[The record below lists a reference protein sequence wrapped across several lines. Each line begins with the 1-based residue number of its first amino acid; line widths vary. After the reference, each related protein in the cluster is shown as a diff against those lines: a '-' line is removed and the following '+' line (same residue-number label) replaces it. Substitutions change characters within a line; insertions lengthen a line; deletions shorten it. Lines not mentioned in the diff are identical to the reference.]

1 MRISDWSSDVCSS
14 DLAENAPPRACFDFA
29 DPLSGARDVRFEDF
43 IRIEPETR
51 VSAEASG
58 ESLCLA
64 GFEHGKTYEVELR
77 EGLPGADGLTLKT
90 TERQTVRIGHRA
102 PSVAFP
108 GSTFILPPVGEGL
121 PVATVNVEQV
131 DVNVYRIND
140 RRLIDPIVE
149 SDFLTTLSR

>member
-14 DLAENAPPRACFDFA
+14 DLAENTPPRACFDFA

-43 IRIEPETR
+43 VRIEPETR

-121 PVATVNVEQV
+121 PETGSASRWARGGQ
-131 DVNVYRIND
+131 DV
-140 RRLIDPIVE
+140 
-149 SDFLTTLSR
+149 